1 MKYLLVLVG
10 ILFLFIAMRDANEIM
25 DDLEKE
31 DKDE

>member
-10 ILFLFIAMRDANEIM
+10 ILFLFIAMSDANEIM